1 MIVEEF
7 TAHRFSC
14 IIKGR
19 FSIAVTGSINNKT
32 ASRHNRYYGMNK
44 NKTNHPC
51 PLRLVL
57 AALFWVAVWQVVAM
71 AVGQGILLASP
82 VDTLLRLAA
91 LVRTGG
97 FWRSVL
103 FTLGH
108 ILAGYALASA
118 AGIALATLA
127 SRYAPVADLLSPLLS
142 AMRSVPVASF
152 VIAAL
157 IWVPSRRLSLLI
169 VAVIVLPV
177 VYAGTLDGLRQI
189 DPRLTEMARV
199 FAMPRANRLRCVAL
213 PALMP
218 SLTSALSVAMG
229 LAWKSGVAA
238 EVIGIPNGSI
248 GERLYKAKVYLA
260 TPDLFAWTLTIVL
273 ISAGCTRL
281 LRAGLGRLSEVWE
294 KEKF

>member
-1 MIVEEF
+1 MMKRDNS
-7 TAHRFSC
+7 TR
-14 IIKGR
+14 
-19 FSIAVTGSINNKT
+19 
-32 ASRHNRYYGMNK
+32 
-44 NKTNHPC
+44 

-57 AALFWVAVWQVVAM
+57 AALFWVAVWQIAAM

-82 VDTLLRLAA
+82 VDTLLRLGA
-91 LVRTGG
+91 LVQTGE

-118 AGIALATLA
+118 GGIALATLA
-127 SRYAPVADLLSPLLS
+127 ARYAPVADLLAPLLS
-142 AMRSVPVASF
+142 VMRSVPVASF

-199 FAMPRANRLRCVAL
+199 FRMPKLNRLRCVTL

-238 EVIGIPNGSI
+238 EVIGIPTGSI

-273 ISAGCTRL
+273 ISAACTRL
-281 LRAGLGRLSEVWE
+281 LRAGLKWAKAKMERG
-294 KEKF
+294 KY

>member
-1 MIVEEF
+1 
-7 TAHRFSC
+7 
-14 IIKGR
+14 
-19 FSIAVTGSINNKT
+19 
-32 ASRHNRYYGMNK
+32 MNK
-44 NKTNHPC
+44 KDANRAR
-51 PLRLVL
+51 PLRLML
-57 AALFWVAVWQVVAM
+57 AALFWVAVWQIAAM
-71 AVGQGILLASP
+71 AVGQRILLASP

-91 LVRTGG
+91 LVQTGD

-108 ILAGYALASA
+108 ILAGYALASV
-118 AGIALATLA
+118 AGVALATLA
-127 SRYAPVADLLSPLLS
+127 ARYTPVADLLAPPLA

-157 IWVPSRRLSLLI
+157 IWVPSRRLSLL
-169 VAVIVLPV
+169 VVSVIVLPV

-189 DPRLTEMARV
+189 DPLLREMARV
-199 FAMPRANRLRCVAL
+199 FHMSRLNRLRCVTL

-218 SLTSALSVAMG
+218 SLTSALSVSMG

-238 EVIGIPNGSI
+238 DVIGIPTGSI

-281 LRAGLGRLSEVWE
+281 ARAGLKRAEGKLESV
-294 KEKF
+294 KY

>member
-1 MIVEEF
+1 M
-7 TAHRFSC
+7 T
-14 IIKGR
+14 
-19 FSIAVTGSINNKT
+19 
-32 ASRHNRYYGMNK
+32 
-44 NKTNHPC
+44 TNHRTIR
-51 PLRLVL
+51 RLL
-57 AALFWVAVWQVVAM
+57 AAAFWLLVWQLAAM
-71 AVGQGILLASP
+71 SVGQRILLASP
-82 VDTLLRLAA
+82 VETLERLFE
-91 LVRTGG
+91 LLPTCP

-108 ILAGYALASA
+108 ILLGYALAAVS
-118 AGIALATLA
+118 GIALAALA
-127 SRYAPVADLLSPLLS
+127 ARFGWVADLLTPLLA

-169 VAVIVLPV
+169 VTVIVLPV
-177 VYAGTLDGLRQI
+177 VCAGTLDGLRQI

-199 FAMPRANRLRCVAL
+199 FRMSRWNRLRTIQL
-213 PALMP
+213 PALLP

-238 EVIGIPNGSI
+238 EVIGIPTGSI

-273 ISAGCTRL
+273 LSAACTKLVRW
-281 LRAGLGRLSEVWE
+281 GLGRIE
-294 KEKF
+294 K

>member
-1 MIVEEF
+1 MEKKD
-7 TAHRFSC
+7 AR
-14 IIKGR
+14 R
-19 FSIAVTGSINNKT
+19 
-32 ASRHNRYYGMNK
+32 SR
-44 NKTNHPC
+44 
-51 PLRLVL
+51 PLRLAL
-57 AALFWVAVWQVVAM
+57 ASLFWVAVWQVAAM

-82 VDTLLRLAA
+82 VDTLLRLAE
-91 LVRTGG
+91 LVRQGD

-103 FTLGH
+103 FTLSH

-118 AGIALATLA
+118 AGVALATLA
-127 SRYAPVADLLSPLLS
+127 ARRAAVGDLLSPLLS

-169 VAVIVLPV
+169 VAVIVMPV

-199 FAMPRANRLRCVAL
+199 FHMSPRNRLRCVAL
-213 PALMP
+213 PALLP

-238 EVIGIPNGSI
+238 EVIGIPGGSI

-273 ISAGCTRL
+273 ISAACTRVLRMGLKQGQVL
-281 LRAGLGRLSEVWE
+281 LERSRL
-294 KEKF
+294 